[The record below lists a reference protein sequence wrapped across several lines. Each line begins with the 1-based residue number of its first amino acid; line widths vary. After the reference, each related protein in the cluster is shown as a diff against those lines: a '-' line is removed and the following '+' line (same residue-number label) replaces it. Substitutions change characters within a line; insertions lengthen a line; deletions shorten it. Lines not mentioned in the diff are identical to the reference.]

1 MSSRDI
7 QRKRVIL
14 GFLVATAT
22 PAPLLVI
29 LIGPKRLE
37 LVIMVMI
44 TSLLITIPPVVVV
57 AIPLYLW
64 LSRSGHLRLYWVAL
78 VGAVTGATWWLFDV
92 ILSAAHYIMWWPDGK
107 WEHVWT
113 EPTFARRTLIAM
125 LLGIISAVVGWLIM
139 FGPCLAPRTEQ

>member
-22 PAPLLVI
+22 PTLLLVI
-29 LIGPKRLE
+29 LIGPRVPRLMA
-37 LVIMVMI
+37 MVMMGGLI
-44 TSLLITIPPVVVV
+44 TTIPPVIVV

-78 VGAVTGATWWLFDV
+78 VGAVTGATWWLLDA
-92 ILSAAHYIMWWPDGK
+92 ILGAAHYITWPGGS
-107 WEHVWT
+107 WSYLWT
-113 EPTFARRTLIAM
+113 RPQFASQTVIAM

-139 FGPCLAPRTEQ
+139 FGPRLAPRTEE